1 MVVPASQ
8 LALLVM
14 TEVVLGP
21 LWVLIFVGESFSMN
35 TLIGGTL
42 LLSAVTF
49 DVVVSFRNINRIK

>member
-49 DVVVSFRNINRIK
+49 DVVASFRNINRIK